1 MNTAEQ
7 LHPQYVTDEQG
18 NRVSVL
24 LSVAGYNELLE
35 DLDALA
41 AVAER
46 REEPSIS
53 HKQLIADLKRNGL
66 LQD

>member
-24 LSVAGYNELLE
+24 LSVAEYNELLE